1 MIAGP
6 LFGAASLLLLLV
18 SRSWW
23 QFRMVAALNSL
34 MTAGISVGP
43 AMVADVVRREKVG
56 TGISLFQS
64 SVWVGMIIGFST
76 SGIAFHR
83 LGFPFGLESGA
94 AVALL
99 AVPLFL
105 AVSFSGSPQG
115 PSGPTIG

>member
-6 LFGAASLLLLLV
+6 LFGAPSLLLLLV

-23 QFRMVAALNSL
+23 QFCMVAALNSL
-34 MTAGISVGP
+34 MAVGISVGP

-83 LGFPFGLESGA
+83 VGIPFGLESGA

-105 AVSFSGSPQG
+105 AISLSGSPQG
-115 PSGPTIG
+115 PSGPAMR